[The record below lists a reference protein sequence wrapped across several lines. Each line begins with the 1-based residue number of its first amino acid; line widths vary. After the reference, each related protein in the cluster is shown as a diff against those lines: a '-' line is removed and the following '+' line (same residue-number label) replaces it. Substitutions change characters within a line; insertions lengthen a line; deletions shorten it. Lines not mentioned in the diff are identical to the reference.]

1 MSKVLGPD
9 YRAYTDDI
17 HLAAEASMRMA
28 CQLSPST
35 AGGSADSLSFTLR
48 APTNA
53 LRIRLGLLTYP
64 TKRLSNKCILYIY
77 IYIRYAC
84 SIVQST
90 HSLASQRADD
100 TKLWISWNCCW
111 LLLVVFCTCW
121 YVMVPLLAPLID
133 PKVFHPRCTKRR
145 RHTRHDAR
153 QSRCRAAPC
162 PADVRIWVVLRGV
175 PFCEQSRRR

>member
-53 LRIRLGLLTYP
+53 LRIRLGWLTYP

-100 TKLWISWNCCW
+100 TSQHLSPPIFPLVVLIEFVGEVVYKLK
-111 LLLVVFCTCW
+111 LLLVIVGGVLDMLIRDGAFACTAHRSQGIPSQ
-121 YVMVPLLAPLID
+121 MHQKAAA
-133 PKVFHPRCTKRR
+133 
-145 RHTRHDAR
+145 HTT
-153 QSRCRAAPC
+153 
-162 PADVRIWVVLRGV
+162 
-175 PFCEQSRRR
+175 